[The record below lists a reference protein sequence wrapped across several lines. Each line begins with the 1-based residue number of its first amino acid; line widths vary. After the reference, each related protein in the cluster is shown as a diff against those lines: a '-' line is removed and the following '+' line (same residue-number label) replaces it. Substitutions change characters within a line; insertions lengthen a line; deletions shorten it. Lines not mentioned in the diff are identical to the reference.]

1 MKRIIFMIL
10 ISSVISF
17 LQCSSQLSTHK
28 KENEDGITRI
38 ARPLILNIS
47 FYPNS
52 DSFMNNSYNVLDK
65 IYNSMKKYSEDKFI
79 IAGHIQKIGNKETE
93 IELSLKRAKVVV
105 NYLIKKGI
113 AQERIVAKGYGS
125 ERQIEPK
132 YNKNLPFKNDRIE
145 VIPIK

>member
-1 MKRIIFMIL
+1 MF
-10 ISSVISF
+10 
-17 LQCSSQLSTHK
+17 
-28 KENEDGITRI
+28 
-38 ARPLILNIS
+38 
-47 FYPNS
+47 
-52 DSFMNNSYNVLDK
+52 
-65 IYNSMKKYSEDKFI
+65 SEDKFI